1 MSLFST
7 PKNFRGIIKQ
17 KLTQAREKKLNQ
29 PKSISVTPEP
39 SLTPT
44 SQNSGQ
50 QSDFEKQM
58 LLDLLEKTQKLAEEA
73 QKNSY
78 KEKKNYEARI
88 QELLDEMNFL
98 KTENYELKRNQT
110 KAQYGKVEQQLL
122 EQLKEFEKLSDQ
134 RENNY
139 KLEIESLKNQLN
151 QVQETTTP
159 DLHRQLKEAQTE
171 ISQKDQAISELQLEN
186 QVENQRF
193 NQKLK
198 EQMEKKIET
207 ILKISC
213 EREAELSEELQRL
226 RTSNSKLSELSSQK
240 QQEFTQT
247 LSRLQSQ
254 LKELQNNYQEL
265 HNSLLWERENFQQEK
280 QQLIQYNSLKPNNRT
295 QESLRSEISK
305 LMNQLT
311 QKDQVIK
318 ELKLQK
324 TNPSEKAPQVVSA
337 LNSIEQELSALGEY
351 MRECDK
357 EHTEEEEEYLE
368 EIKSLNEEITYLREK
383 LEAFEDEKLEEE
395 ISRLKAEL
403 QKVNSEKEHA
413 EKMWDTYYDSLKKL
427 QTEQEKASEHRVSI
441 LEQEKQSLIEV
452 HSKQISFYEAEFQQ
466 LKKVIESLKHTN
478 RQKTFK
484 LDSLKQLKNNDE
496 INELN
501 SWKLRREA
509 LLEHNKQLENYIK
522 LLKSKQMKKLNQQE
536 LQTLKDKLQNS
547 NKAFEELSSEEAK
560 KQTELNTLKLQKY
573 ETSEES
579 VSEKMNKLY
588 QQQETNFSLVK
599 QKQQEVLNQFT
610 SQIKQLQRCIQ
621 EITENQTTT
630 FDQILKINQTDSKV
644 IREKYQLILDL
655 QQKEFELLENT
666 VSYEFLDQLYS
677 KLKEQETQINT
688 FKQTS
693 GIDKTVFQQKINN
706 LKTCDT
712 QSLLTKLQKTISSL
726 NNYFSDKKKLLR
738 DHKLVDSETTKLQ
751 KLHLS
756 LTKKN
761 TAFQETL
768 NQISLILQEGPRA
781 S

>member
-1 MSLFST
+1 M
-7 PKNFRGIIKQ
+7 
-17 KLTQAREKKLNQ
+17 
-29 PKSISVTPEP
+29 TPEP

-171 ISQKDQAISELQLEN
+171 ISQKDQTISELQLEN

-247 LSRLQSQ
+247 LSRLQNQ

-324 TNPSEKAPQVVSA
+324 TNLSEKAPQVVSA

-693 GIDKTVFQQKINN
+693 GIDKTVFQQQINN
-706 LKTCDT
+706 LKTCDA
-712 QSLLTKLQKTISSL
+712 QSLLIKLQKTISSL
-726 NNYFSDKKKLLR
+726 NNYFSAKKKLLR
-738 DHKLVDSETTKLQ
+738 DHKLVDSEITKLQ
-751 KLHLS
+751 KLRLS

-768 NQISLILQEGPRA
+768 NQISLILN

>member
-17 KLTQAREKKLNQ
+17 KLTQARERKLNQ
-29 PKSISVTPEP
+29 PKSTPMTPEP
-39 SLTPT
+39 LLTPT

-50 QSDFEKQM
+50 QPDFEKQM

-78 KEKKNYEARI
+78 KQKKDYEARI
-88 QELLDEMNFL
+88 QELLDELNLL

-110 KAQYGKVEQQLL
+110 KAQYGKAEQQLL
-122 EQLKEFEKLSDQ
+122 EELKEFEKLSDQ
-134 RENNY
+134 RETNY

-151 QVQETTTP
+151 QFQETTTP
-159 DLHRQLKEAQTE
+159 DLHKQLKEAQTE
-171 ISQKDQAISELQLEN
+171 ISQKDQRISELQLEN
-186 QVENQRF
+186 QVENERF
-193 NQKLK
+193 NQQLK

-226 RTSNSKLSELSSQK
+226 RTSNSKLSELSSRK

-247 LSRLQSQ
+247 LSKLQNQ
-254 LKELQNNYQEL
+254 LKELENNYQQL
-265 HNSLLWERENFQQEK
+265 HNSLLWERENFHQEK

-305 LMNQLT
+305 LMSQLT
-311 QKDQVIK
+311 QKDQVIT

-324 TNPSEKAPQVVSA
+324 TNPQEKVPQVVSA

-413 EKMWDTYYDSLKKL
+413 EKMWDTYYYSLKKL
-427 QTEQEKASEHRVSI
+427 QTEQEKTPEHSI
-441 LEQEKQSLIEV
+441 LEQEKQNLIEV
-452 HSKQISFYEAEFQQ
+452 HSKQISFYEAEFEQ

-501 SWKLRREA
+501 AWKLRREA

-610 SQIKQLQRCIQ
+610 SQIQQLQRCIK

-630 FDQILKINQTDSKV
+630 FDQILKISQTDSKV
-644 IREKYQLILDL
+644 IKEKHQLILDL
-655 QQKEFELLENT
+655 QQKEFELLKNT

-677 KLKEQETQINT
+677 KIKEQETQINS
-688 FKQTS
+688 FKQTP
-693 GIDKTVFQQKINN
+693 GIDKTVFQQQINN

-712 QSLLTKLQKTISSL
+712 QSLLTKLQTTISNL
-726 NNYFSDKKKLLR
+726 NNYFSAKKKLLR
-738 DHKLVDSETTKLQ
+738 DYKLVDSETTKLQ

-756 LTKKN
+756 LTQKN

-768 NQISLILQEGPRA
+768 NQISLILN